1 MEGIVKRYN
10 THLIRVP
17 ERKRKENGGETGNS
31 T

>member
-10 THLIRVP
+10 THLISVP
-17 ERKRKENGGETGNS
+17 ERERKENGGETGNS